1 MAKQAKSAVE
11 DAKVALR
18 NLRRE
23 GNDAV
28 KKALK
33 DSDITEDENKRLLDD
48 VQKLTDRYIAS
59 LDKELT
65 VKEKELMTV

>member
-1 MAKQAKSAVE
+1 MTCRVTILSPS
-11 DAKVALR
+11 
-18 NLRRE
+18 
-23 GNDAV
+23 NDAI

-33 DSDITEDENKRLLDD
+33 DSDITEDENKKLLDE